1 MIILNF
7 IIFRKTENGDSYST
21 FHNLCDNQGTTLVL
35 TKSVEG
41 FVIGGYTQLDWD
53 NQTEGWKKDDDTFL
67 FSLTNNKIFRK
78 TSKNSYSI
86 YCSKNLGPW
95 FPFIGFRASG
105 KKNMNQGEY
114 QFSSSNYFKDYN
126 DIIPNDG
133 KGKFFDVKEVEIYK
147 ISYI

>member
-1 MIILNF
+1 M
-7 IIFRKTENGDSYST
+7 
-21 FHNLCDNQGTTLVL
+21 
-35 TKSVEG
+35 
-41 FVIGGYTQLDWD
+41 IGGYTPLDWD
-53 NQTEGWKKDDDTFL
+53 SQTEGWKKDDDTFL

-95 FPFIGFRASG
+95 FPFIGFRSSG